1 MGQMRRHADR
11 TAFVFAGQGSQY
23 GGMGKSL
30 YESSAAA
37 RAVFDLAESLRPGTL
52 KQCFEGSA
60 EELKMTGNTQ
70 PCLYCVDLAAAE
82 ALRDAG
88 VEPAAAA
95 GFSLGEIAALTF
107 TGALSPE
114 TGFRIVCRRG
124 ELMQEA
130 AGQADTAM
138 AAVLKLDFQ
147 QVEILCARYEDLYP
161 VNYNCPGQLVVAGEK
176 AALEQLKADVK
187 DCGGRV
193 VPLQVGG
200 GFHSPYMAQAAAHF
214 ADALQACDVGSP
226 KMPLYANLTALPYE
240 GDTRE
245 MMAKQMQNPVR
256 WQATIENMLAAGMD
270 TFVEVGPGKTLCGLI
285 RKTAPDAVC
294 YQVEDAESL
303 ADTVRELRKI

>member
-1 MGQMRRHADR
+1 MGQMRQHADR
-11 TAFVFAGQGSQY
+11 TAFVFAGQGAQY

-82 ALRDAG
+82 ALREAG

-107 TGALSPE
+107 T
-114 TGFRIVCRRG
+114 G

-147 QVEILCARYEDLYP
+147 QVETLCARYENLYP

-200 GFHSPYMAQAAAHF
+200 GFHSPYMAQAAAQF
-214 ADALQACDVGSP
+214 ADVLQACDVGSP

-240 GDTRE
+240 GDTWE

-256 WQATIENMLAAGMD
+256 WQATIENMLAAGVD

-294 YQVEDAESL
+294 YQVENAESL